1 MAITAFVQTLV
12 NGLAIGGSYS
22 LIAVGFCL
30 VYSIM
35 KFTNFAHG
43 SMISAAAFV
52 SYWVCNRFNLGLLG
66 SLFAAIAAGALIGS
80 VTEFLAF
87 RRIEKKSASNFY
99 FFVSSLT
106 WGTLVE
112 QLVNNGV
119 GIRALAFPK
128 FYSSLSIK
136 ITVFGT
142 KYTIMTNYLYMF
154 ASAVIVLGL
163 LFVFLYKTKYGRAIR
178 ATSFDRD
185 TANLM
190 GINVALT
197 IQIVLIL
204 AGIMAGVGG
213 VFLGVKN
220 KIYAQLGSDVVTKGF
235 ISSVIGGLGS
245 VYGAV
250 IGAFVLGVVE
260 QFLVYFVGSNMARV
274 VIFVLMLI
282 FLLIRPQG
290 ISGIV
295 VKDKA

>member
-1 MAITAFVQTLV
+1 MAITTFVQTLV

-22 LIAVGFCL
+22 MIAVGFCL

-43 SMISAAAFV
+43 SMISAAAFI
-52 SYWVCNRFNLGLLG
+52 SYWVCNKFQLGLLG
-66 SLFAAIAAGALIGS
+66 SLCAAIFAGALIGLI
-80 VTEFLAF
+80 TEFLAF
-87 RRIEKKSASNFY
+87 RRIAKKSASNFY

-136 ITVFGT
+136 ITLFGT
-142 KYTIMTNYLYMF
+142 KYTIMTNYLYMLV
-154 ASAVIVLGL
+154 SAVIVLML

-190 GINVALT
+190 GINVSMT
-197 IQIVLIL
+197 IQIVFIL
-204 AGIMAGVGG
+204 AGVMAGVGG

-260 QFLVYFVGSNMARV
+260 QFLVYSVGSNMARV
-274 VIFVLMLI
+274 LIFVLMLI

-290 ISGIV
+290 IAGVV

>member
-1 MAITAFVQTLV
+1 MQITTFVQTLI

-43 SMISAAAFV
+43 AMISAAAYL
-52 SYWVCNRFNLGLLG
+52 SYYMCARFGLGLWG
-66 SLFAAIAAGALIGS
+66 SLACAIAGGAVIGL
-80 VTEFLAF
+80 VTEFFAF
-87 RRIEKKSASNFY
+87 RRITKKSASPFY

-106 WGTLVE
+106 WGTFLE
-112 QLVNNGV
+112 QIVNNLI
-119 GIRALAFPK
+119 GIRALTFPT
-128 FYSSLSIK
+128 FYDSLSFK
-136 ITVFGT
+136 ITIGDT
-142 KYTIMTNYLYMF
+142 KYIIMTNYVYMLI
-154 ASAVIVLGL
+154 SAVVVLGL
-163 LFVFLYKTKYGRAIR
+163 LFAFLYLTKYGRAIR

-185 TANLM
+185 TAYLM
-190 GINVALT
+190 GINVTFAIQLT
-197 IQIVLIL
+197 FML
-204 AGIMAGVGG
+204 AGVMAGVGG

-235 ISSVIGGLGS
+235 ISSVVGGFGS
-245 VYGAV
+245 IYGAV

-274 VIFVLMLI
+274 FI
-282 FLLIRPQG
+282 FLLMLVFLLVRPQG
-290 ISGIV
+290 IAGVI

>member
-1 MAITAFVQTLV
+1 MQTTAFVQTLV

-43 SMISAAAFV
+43 SMISAAAFL
-52 SYWVCNRFNLGLLG
+52 SYYMCSRFQLGLAG
-66 SLFAAIAAGALIGS
+66 SLICAIIGGALIGV
-80 VTEFLAF
+80 VTEFFAF
-87 RRIEKKSASNFY
+87 RRIAKKSASTFY

-112 QLVNNGV
+112 QLVNNGI

-128 FYSSLSIK
+128 FYDSLAIK
-136 ITVFGT
+136 ITIGET
-142 KYTIMTNYLYMF
+142 KYSLMTNYVYMLI
-154 ASAVIVLGL
+154 SAVVVLTL
-163 LFVFLYKTKYGRAIR
+163 LFIFLYKTKYGRAIR

-197 IQIVLIL
+197 IQIVFIL
-204 AGIMAGVGG
+204 AGVMAGVGG

-220 KIYAQLGSDVVTKGF
+220 KIYAQLGSDVVMKGF
-235 ISSVIGGLGS
+235 ISSVVGGLGS

-250 IGAFVLGVVE
+250 IGAFLLGVVE
-260 QFLVYFVGSNMARV
+260 QFLVYFFGSNLARV
-274 VIFVLMLI
+274 FIFVLMLV
-282 FLLIRPQG
+282 FLLVRPQG
-290 ISGIV
+290 IAGTI

>member
-1 MAITAFVQTLV
+1 MSTTAFVQTLV

-43 SMISAAAFV
+43 SMISAAAFA
-52 SYWVCNRFNLGLLG
+52 SYWLCNKLQLGLWG
-66 SLFAAIAAGALIGS
+66 SLCAAIAAGALIGLI
-80 VTEFLAF
+80 TEFLAF
-87 RRIEKKSASNFY
+87 RRIAKKSASNFY

-128 FYSSLSIK
+128 FYSSLSLK
-136 ITVFGT
+136 ITIGDT
-142 KYTIMTNYLYMF
+142 KYTIMTNYVFMLI
-154 ASAVIVLGL
+154 SAVIVLAL

-190 GINVALT
+190 GINVSLT
-197 IQIVLIL
+197 IQIVFIL

-250 IGAFVLGVVE
+250 IGAFALGLVE

-274 VIFVLMLI
+274 VIFVLMLV

-290 ISGIV
+290 IAGVV

>member
-1 MAITAFVQTLV
+1 MATTTFVQTLV

-22 LIAVGFCL
+22 MIAVGFCL

-52 SYWVCNRFNLGLLG
+52 SYWFCNKFDLGLLG
-66 SLFAAIAAGALIGS
+66 SLFAAIGAGALIGLI
-80 VTEFLAF
+80 TEVLAF
-87 RRIEKKSASNFY
+87 RRIAKKSASNFY
-99 FFVSSLT
+99 FFVSSLA
-106 WGTLVE
+106 WGTFVE

-128 FYSSLSIK
+128 FYSSLAIK
-136 ITVFGT
+136 FTIGGT
-142 KYTIMTNYLYMF
+142 TYTLMTNYVYMLI
-154 ASAVIVLGL
+154 SAIIVLML

-197 IQIVLIL
+197 IQIVFIL
-204 AGIMAGVGG
+204 AGVMAGVGG

-274 VIFVLMLI
+274 LIFVLMLV

-290 ISGIV
+290 IAGVV